1 MLAEEQIIQ
10 RISSAGPTGLRK
22 TELRKEFPQP
32 DTDALLEKLSKDGQV
47 FVDKK
52 GTAHYCW
59 VKESYV
65 QYLLNAD
72 PKFRLTYEAIH
83 SLEETVRSNGDRL
96 LLTLDEISSK
106 PYQAVCENAFQ
117 EKDLE
122 VRNTNQDSP
131 STTAMSLDSFKFD
144 FDDAISRLS
153 SSIGWVD
160 FGKIRSNLG
169 KNYGLEVDEFYDF
182 AEQLLT
188 KYPDKYELSS
198 GGNEG
203 LTVRGLLH
211 GFVRCI

>member
-52 GTAHYCW
+52 GTAYYCW
-59 VKESYV
+59 VKESYM

-83 SLEETVRSNGDRL
+83 SLEETVLNNGERL
-96 LLTLDEISSK
+96 LLTIGEISSK
-106 PYQAVCENAFQ
+106 PHQAVCENDFQ
-117 EKDLE
+117 ESLE
-122 VRNTNQDSP
+122 DRNTNEDSP
-131 STTAMSLDSFKFD
+131 STTPISLDSFKFD
-144 FDDAISRLS
+144 FDDAIARLS

-169 KNYGLEVDEFYDF
+169 KNHDLGEDEFYDF
-182 AEQLLT
+182 AEQLMT

>member
-1 MLAEEQIIQ
+1 MAEEQIIQ

-52 GTAHYCW
+52 GTAYYCW
-59 VKESYV
+59 VKESYM

-83 SLEETVRSNGDRL
+83 SLEETVLNNGERL
-96 LLTLDEISSK
+96 LLTIGEISSK
-106 PYQAVCENAFQ
+106 PHQAVCENDFQ
-117 EKDLE
+117 ESLRD
-122 VRNTNQDSP
+122 RNTNEDSP
-131 STTAMSLDSFKFD
+131 STTAISLDSFKFD

-169 KNYGLEVDEFYDF
+169 KNHDLGEDEFYDF
-182 AEQLLT
+182 AEQLMT